1 MTKVVLVV
9 IKLQYFLTIRVAIS
23 VCVVFGPRPH
33 YKNRVWLGRTA
44 QVITMVLV
52 MVLASK
58 MVGAVASLAKL
69 VSLGHW

>member
-1 MTKVVLVV
+1 MPGMGIQGKFKESSRST
-9 IKLQYFLTIRVAIS
+9 S

-52 MVLASK
+52 LVLASK

>member
-1 MTKVVLVV
+1 M
-9 IKLQYFLTIRVAIS
+9 
-23 VCVVFGPRPH
+23 CVVFGPRPH

-52 MVLASK
+52 VVLASK

-69 VSLGHW
+69 VSLVTGDIKTLLQVYCQF

>member
-1 MTKVVLVV
+1 MRVLAH
-9 IKLQYFLTIRVAIS
+9 YTSS

-33 YKNRVWLGRTA
+33 YNNRVWLGRTA